1 MPNDDDSRRL
11 RVPDRAA
18 AATGRVRTNR
28 ERLLD
33 REERCRRQAAAR
45 HPAEGNRYLRRSIAK
60 GGGAHSL
67 LRAIAKAPPK
77 VQS

>member
-1 MPNDDDSRRL
+1 MPDDADSRRL

-28 ERLLD
+28 ERL
-33 REERCRRQAAAR
+33 QAAAR

-67 LRAIAKAPPK
+67 LRATAKAPPK
-77 VQS
+77 VQP